1 MRYSK
6 AARRKNQ
13 KEVVVIKVIEE
24 SREQKMRR
32 VREDRA
38 FFERIK
44 EEENMERFGT
54 HQEKINYSIG
64 VKNKWCK
71 EEIYLNYLK
80 RNERRKNEDS
90 RSRKSETE
98 NVFVS
103 EFGEVRDLE
112 YSVDLRWLEEPKV
125 VRKKFKKSTVQVSDC
140 PSDKELEEAILLDL

>member
-1 MRYSK
+1 MPEMLSIVDKNHYLNRLDEDNESHLRYSK

-32 VREDRA
+32 AREDKA

-54 HQEKINYSIG
+54 DQERVNYSIG
-64 VKNKWCK
+64 VKSKRCK

-80 RNERRKNEDS
+80 RNEKRKNEDS
-90 RSRKSETE
+90 RSGK
-98 NVFVS
+98 
-103 EFGEVRDLE
+103 
-112 YSVDLRWLEEPKV
+112 
-125 VRKKFKKSTVQVSDC
+125 
-140 PSDKELEEAILLDL
+140 